1 MASGAWEWGGANS
14 WSAGRLEFSSYSN
27 GSQANSSRVDMR
39 LYARRSDG
47 GRSYNYS
54 AGSNFWVQC
63 NGSTQYETYQV
74 VSGSGWTLV
83 CAKSFTVGHNSDGT
97 KTVNI
102 SGGGSIPG
110 TTFNIN
116 SYSVNVTLDRI
127 PRYAKINSFANSD
140 VTQISASFTWSV
152 DSTCDFLQYSLN
164 GGSWVNASGSPFT
177 IGGLQP
183 NTSYSV
189 KIRVRRQDSQ
199 LWTESGTLNIKTLP
213 IVTLSNGDNLS
224 FNIGENLLLEFK
236 DYNMNFSYIKFSI
249 QKEGTTDQ
257 WIEDVI
263 TIDIPTGTEEYT
275 LNTSSVS
282 SILYQNCTTSN
293 QVRFRV
299 EVSTEI
305 DGNMYGNTYYG
316 VANVVSSNPV
326 FSNYT
331 FGDTNSSVQNML
343 GNSSYMIQNYGNMR
357 ATISVANRAIAAN
370 SASIISYIATVT
382 NSSNTILVTKTANYS
397 SSTDVD
403 IDFGNF
409 SSVGTYSINIS
420 ALDSRGNP
428 SSVVKKNFYVLA
440 YHIPTLQVDIDRVNN
455 YEQEIE
461 LQLTS
466 VYSKVLLSNV
476 QKNDSFSIRFRYK
489 ETGTSTWSSYTSIDD
504 FSSSSSSNTDITVSA
519 SRNASSPL
527 ISLPSEKSYDFEF
540 IVQDKVTSVSNIYT
554 LIQGIPVMIEGD
566 NGVVGIGM
574 IPDWDSG
581 NLLQVGS
588 DIVATD
594 ASGIQKAILSEL
606 SKIIYPSETEPM
618 NQSENYIW
626 LKVE

>member
-1 MASGAWEWGGANS
+1 MATGAWEWGGANS
-14 WSAGRLEFSSYSN
+14 WSAGRLEFTSYSN
-27 GSQANSSRVDMR
+27 GSSANSSRVDVR
-39 LYARRSDG
+39 LYARRADG

-54 AGSNFWVQC
+54 ASNNFWVQC
-63 NGSTQYETYQV
+63 NGSTQYETYTQ

-83 CAKSFTVGHNSDGT
+83 CAKSFTVGHNSDGS

-116 SYSVNVTLDRI
+116 SYGVNVALDHI
-127 PRYAKINSFANSD
+127 PRYASITSWTNTD
-140 VTQISASFTWSV
+140 VTQVSASFSWSV

-177 IGGLQP
+177 INGLQP

-189 KIRVRRQDSQ
+189 KIQVRRQDSQ
-199 LWTESGTLNIKTLP
+199 LWTSSGTLNIKTLP

-224 FNIGENLLLEFK
+224 FDIGDNLLLEFK

-249 QKEGTTDQ
+249 LQKDTSDQ
-257 WIEDVI
+257 WGDAVI
-263 TIDIPTGTEEYT
+263 SIDIPAGTEKYT
-275 LNTSSVS
+275 LSTSGVTSN
-282 SILYQNCTTSN
+282 LYQNCTTSN
-293 QVRFRV
+293 QVRFKI

-316 VANVVSSNPV
+316 VANVVESNPT

-331 FGDTNSSVQNML
+331 YGESDTSVQAML
-343 GNSSYMIQNYGNMR
+343 GNSAYMIQNYGNMR
-357 ATISVANRAIAAN
+357 ATISTSNKATALNYATIT
-370 SASIISYIATVT
+370 SYIATVT
-382 NSSNTILVTKTANYS
+382 NSTNTILVTKTANYS
-397 SSTDVD
+397 STNNVV

-409 SSVGTYSINIS
+409 SAVGTYYINIT
-420 ALDSRGNP
+420 AIDSRGNVSP
-428 SSVVKKNFYVLA
+428 VIKKTFYVLA
-440 YHIPTLQVDIDRVNN
+440 YHIPTLQVEIDRVNN

-461 LQLTS
+461 LTLFS

-476 QKNDSFSIRFRYK
+476 QKNNDFSVKFRYR
-489 ETGTSTWSSYTSIDD
+489 ETGTSSWSTYTSIDD
-504 FSSSSSSNTDITVSA
+504 FSSASSSTSEITVTA
-519 SRNASSPL
+519 IRTAANPL
-527 ISLPSEKSYDFEF
+527 ATLPSEKSYDFEF
-540 IVQDKVTSVSNIYT
+540 VVKDKVTSVSNIYT
-554 LIQGIPVMIEGD
+554 LIQGIPIMIEGD
-566 NGVVGIGM
+566 NGVIGVGM
-574 IPDWDSG
+574 IPDWDSS

-594 ASGIQKAILSEL
+594 SQGIQKAILSEL
-606 SKIIYPSETEPM
+606 SKIIMPSSSEPTD
-618 NQSENYIW
+618 QAENYLW